1 MREMASYA
9 DRAYAAT
16 EGVVRRVIRLR
27 NLAMSQNATFE
38 ASHRWTRG
46 ELPIS
51 LPWRST
57 LWRYIVPVLWV
68 TGWMFWIW
76 MVSIETPR
84 QSAIFYALLFVGV
97 PLILAVTA
105 GWWVIQLV
113 HRRVSATLLIND
125 DYLEWQF
132 DMGSDVDLLADC
144 SRFEFAG
151 KRDYDARIE
160 WDMATP
166 GAESA
171 DGWPQWT
178 KRWRLLDS
186 IKSDRTLYGRD
197 VGLDRDDL
205 DSLCKLLNQLRE
217 EAMAQR

>member
-1 MREMASYA
+1 MSES
-9 DRAYAAT
+9 AA
-16 EGVVRRVIRLR
+16 
-27 NLAMSQNATFE
+27 FE
-38 ASHRWTRG
+38 APHRWTRSD
-46 ELPIS
+46 LPIS
-51 LPWRST
+51 LSWRSS

-68 TGWMFWIW
+68 VGWLVWIW
-76 MVSIETPR
+76 MVSIETSH
-84 QSAIFYALLFVGV
+84 SAIFYALVFLGI

-105 GWWVIQLV
+105 GWWMVQLL
-113 HRRVSATLLIND
+113 HRRASATLLIND

-132 DMGSDVDLLADC
+132 AMESDVDLLADC

-151 KRDYDARIE
+151 KRNYDARIE
-160 WDMATP
+160 WDIATP
-166 GAESA
+166 GAIGV

-205 DSLCKLLNQLRE
+205 ESLCTLLNQLRE